1 MRIVGSTILA
11 WFDQLVDQIVV
22 PLQIFPSLA
31 REAAAAALIL
41 LSEFLRTVHVM
52 VVGKVGGTFINST
65 RSQRRSG
72 QGENTT
78 YYILTYGFLTF
89 NMVWTYMYYFF
100 CTKYIWLLPVS

>member
-31 REAAAAALIL
+31 REAAAAAAAAAVLIL

-65 RSQRRSG
+65 GSQRRSG
-72 QGENTT
+72 PGENTT
-78 YYILTYGFLTF
+78 Y
-89 NMVWTYMYYFF
+89 
-100 CTKYIWLLPVS
+100 